1 MGGASARLRSL
12 ASVGLLLAEIVGCLC
27 IWIVIP
33 AGWMWIAAQVYEATL
48 SIAADLAV
56 ALGGFIVTITL
67 AMSALNRIDMMWV
80 ELRRQSGHEQ
90 REGALTRIVV
100 VTAGVGFAAFYIW
113 FHFIEQAFIL
123 QFMPTN

>member
-1 MGGASARLRSL
+1 MRRSGGRTLSL
-12 ASVGLLLAEIVGCLC
+12 ATTGLLLAEVVGCLL

-33 AGWMWIAAQVYEATL
+33 VGWMWIAARVYEATY

-56 ALGGFIVTITL
+56 ALGGFIFTITL
-67 AMSALNRIDMMWV
+67 AMSALNRIDQRWV
-80 ELRRQSGHEQ
+80 ELRRRAGHEQ

-100 VTAGVGFAAFYIW
+100 VTAGVGFAAFYVW

-123 QFMPTN
+123 EFMPTS